1 MGYRMAMQVEA
12 FAYIM
17 AVVVAMS
24 VNEIKFSGLKFYFF
38 SPDLRRMSIKSPVE
52 IAPVAIT
59 PITPAAP
66 VDMREFSTP
75 LTP

>member
-1 MGYRMAMQVEA
+1 MGYRMAMQVKTLA
-12 FAYIM
+12 HIV
-17 AVVVAMS
+17 AVVVAMG
-24 VNEIKFSGLKFYFF
+24 VNEIEFRGLKFYFF

-66 VDMREFSTP
+66 IDRREFSTP

>member
-1 MGYRMAMQVEA
+1 MTM
-12 FAYIM
+12 
-17 AVVVAMS
+17 VVAVSM
-24 VNEIKFSGLKFYFF
+24 NEIKFWLLKFYLFP
-38 SPDLRRMSIKSPVE
+38 PDLRRINRKKPVE

-66 VDMREFSTP
+66 VERRGLSTP